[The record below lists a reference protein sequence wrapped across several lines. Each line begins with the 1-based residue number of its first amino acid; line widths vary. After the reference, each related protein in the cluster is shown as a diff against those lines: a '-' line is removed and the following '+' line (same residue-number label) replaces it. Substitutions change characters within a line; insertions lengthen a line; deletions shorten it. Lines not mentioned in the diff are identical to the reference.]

1 MCKDGTVTVPYRRG
15 RFVRSA
21 PGRCDSRMDRGQA
34 GTGRERT
41 LTNQLVAHPYRKPSV
56 TPRDSAP
63 ATGHHP
69 DGKTGVHP
77 KWLLLDPATHTT
89 GQSESESRFSA
100 FMQLL
105 RTAGALDRAA
115 TDALADLDL
124 TAGAFGAL
132 LELARNQPTG
142 IAPSELARRLS
153 VARRT
158 ATLYVDILSR
168 HGWAERN
175 AHPDDRR
182 MVLARLT
189 PKGLHLIEEVSDGYQ
204 RRLAALLGDLSPL
217 QAERLRQ
224 LLSVIDVSGKH
235 REPTADH
242 ED

>member
-1 MCKDGTVTVPYRRG
+1 M
-15 RFVRSA
+15 
-21 PGRCDSRMDRGQA
+21 
-34 GTGRERT
+34 
-41 LTNQLVAHPYRKPSV
+41 TNQLLTQPHGTPMM
-56 TPRDSAP
+56 TPRNGMPPRP
-63 ATGHHP
+63 AGAARSR
-69 DGKTGVHP
+69 GVHP
-77 KWLLLDPATHTT
+77 KWLVTDPAIHAAVENEDT
-89 GQSESESRFSA
+89 SRFTA

-132 LELARNQPTG
+132 LELADNHPTG

-189 PKGLHLIEEVSDGYQ
+189 PKGLHLVHDLSDGYQ

-224 LLSVIDVSGKH
+224 LLSVIDVGGK
-235 REPTADH
+235 RPEPAA
-242 ED
+242 ESEE

>member
-1 MCKDGTVTVPYRRG
+1 M
-15 RFVRSA
+15 
-21 PGRCDSRMDRGQA
+21 
-34 GTGRERT
+34 
-41 LTNQLVAHPYRKPSV
+41 TNQMLSHSYRPSV
-56 TPRDSAP
+56 FAPRSP
-63 ATGHHP
+63 AGAGPNEGATV
-69 DGKTGVHP
+69 KGVHP
-77 KWLLLDPATHTT
+77 KWLLVDPAVQAAAETEDAT
-89 GQSESESRFSA
+89 RFTA

-115 TDALADLDL
+115 TDALAELDL

-132 LELARNQPTG
+132 LELANNQPSG

-189 PKGLHLIEEVSDGYQ
+189 PAGLHLVNDLSDVYQ
-204 RRLAALLGDLSPL
+204 RRLAALLGDLSPI

-224 LLSVIDVSGKH
+224 LLGVIDVSGKH
-235 REPTADH
+235 RETVTHTDSGL
-242 ED
+242 

>member
-1 MCKDGTVTVPYRRG
+1 MTNQMLTPPYRASLIEPRAASSPTG
-15 RFVRSA
+15 
-21 PGRCDSRMDRGQA
+21 DGQRA
-34 GTGRERT
+34 
-41 LTNQLVAHPYRKPSV
+41 AK
-56 TPRDSAP
+56 
-63 ATGHHP
+63 
-69 DGKTGVHP
+69 GVHP
-77 KWLLLDPATHTT
+77 KWLVVNDTLQAAVELEDT
-89 GQSESESRFSA
+89 SRFTA

-115 TDALADLDL
+115 TDTLADLDL
-124 TAGAFGAL
+124 TAGAFAAL
-132 LELARNQPTG
+132 LELANNQPTG

-189 PKGLHLIEEVSDGYQ
+189 PKGLQLVSEQRDRYQ

-224 LLSVIDVSGKH
+224 LLGVIDVSGK
-235 REPTADH
+235 RSERLTDL
-242 ED
+242 EE